1 MKGKP
6 ASVRSC
12 AVGIL
17 MDGKTHQTGTV
28 QIITKKSHTALI
40 L

>member
-12 AVGIL
+12 AVSIL
-17 MDGKTHQTGTV
+17 IDYKTHQTGTV
-28 QIITKKSHTALI
+28 QIITQKSHTPLI